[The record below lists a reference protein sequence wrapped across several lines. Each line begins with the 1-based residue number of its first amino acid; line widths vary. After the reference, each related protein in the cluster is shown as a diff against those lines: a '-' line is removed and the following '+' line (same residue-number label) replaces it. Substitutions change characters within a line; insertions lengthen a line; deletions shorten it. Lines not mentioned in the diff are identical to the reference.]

1 MAQSVWV
8 LSVDLQTKTA
18 TFQSGLAD
26 AARSARGAFT
36 DIKNDANS
44 MGRDVGVSMMEA
56 RHGVM
61 LLGEEFGVHL
71 PRALTTFIASIGPIG
86 AAMEAAFPFLAIAVG
101 ATLLIE
107 HLVKM
112 REAGQ
117 KLTEDQVRFGTAV
130 QNAFNSLE
138 EKILTAG
145 IRADELR
152 NDHLGALQ
160 KQLELI
166 DHQSMAELVHNFEEV
181 AKAADVFLKDLE
193 VSWYQAGAGSAGA
206 SHALEQFRLQYDDLL
221 AHKRSGE
228 ASDLLAGT
236 LQSAQKVLAAMHQMK
251 VSPVQA
257 GPGEDNSHAAYLKAE
272 ETLRAA
278 GVGMTQKEVE
288 AQMQLVDALQ
298 KQVQMEERV
307 AELKKGESANAKT
320 TTAHTLSAEASA
332 AAREAADSQLR
343 MGEQVVTGDRALADA
358 RMTIQR
364 ASIAER
370 LASDIEFAA
379 RERDVQLA
387 GNGALIAALD
397 KSAPGYTN
405 ALKALG
411 DKALEIGQ
419 QYDTKTAELSARA
432 SVEQNALDL
441 ANMEEGI
448 RQQIEGTTKGTAA
461 KLAAIDAGIRQ
472 ERAMNMQDL
481 AAFRELLTLRSKT
494 AQQAAEEERA
504 QQEQAGMQRAA
515 LFLQE
520 GARELAA
527 LKEQIA
533 VEDGLR
539 LASAQ
544 REMAEEVQFANEDFA
559 IKMVAYQKELAALDK
574 YGKDYL
580 NKVAELQAKE
590 QALVQQHEDAVTTAQ
605 EKAEKKRDQ
614 DILSARQSFDN
625 SIAQGLTQSIM
636 GHETWAKMVTN
647 LGNQVVGGMIENAI
661 KSMLAED
668 MSKEKDAAYAARKA
682 FDIGVNMGGPA
693 GIVLGPA
700 FGAAA
705 FAAVM
710 AFESGGIVPGVGS
723 GDTVPAMLS
732 PGEAVLPK
740 GIVEGLENASRFGG
754 SGAVTHVHIHAPIH
768 MNASALDSGGVDE
781 VFEKHS
787 AKIQKHFEN
796 AVRKMNR

>member
-1 MAQSVWV
+1 
-8 LSVDLQTKTA
+8 
-18 TFQSGLAD
+18 
-26 AARSARGAFT
+26 
-36 DIKNDANS
+36 
-44 MGRDVGVSMMEA
+44 
-56 RHGVM
+56 
-61 LLGEEFGVHL
+61 
-71 PRALTTFIASIGPIG
+71 
-86 AAMEAAFPFLAIAVG
+86 
-101 ATLLIE
+101 
-107 HLVKM
+107 
-112 REAGQ
+112 
-117 KLTEDQVRFGTAV
+117 
-130 QNAFNSLE
+130 
-138 EKILTAG
+138 
-145 IRADELR
+145 
-152 NDHLGALQ
+152 
-160 KQLELI
+160 
-166 DHQSMAELVHNFEEV
+166 
-181 AKAADVFLKDLE
+181 
-193 VSWYQAGAGSAGA
+193 
-206 SHALEQFRLQYDDLL
+206 
-221 AHKRSGE
+221 
-228 ASDLLAGT
+228 
-236 LQSAQKVLAAMHQMK
+236 
-251 VSPVQA
+251 
-257 GPGEDNSHAAYLKAE
+257 
-272 ETLRAA
+272 
-278 GVGMTQKEVE
+278 
-288 AQMQLVDALQ
+288 
-298 KQVQMEERV
+298 MEERV